1 MARTHGKDADFTFDS
16 VAIEDELSSVSLNFT
31 VPEADITAFA
41 DTYQNFLAGK
51 PTATLDVSGFADLA
65 SSQGDV
71 TIFGELGLEG
81 EEWDF
86 EPDGTTGYN
95 GFAIVTSYSIISSKP
110 SFGMGII
117 RKCDCFIFNN
127 LWKPFVTLVCDFL
140 QLVEK
145 PAGGEELVS

>member
-1 MARTHGKDADFTFDS
+1 MARTHGKDADFAFDS
-16 VAIEDELSSVSLNFT
+16 VALEDEVSSVTLNFS

-51 PTATLDVSGFADLA
+51 PTATIDAEGNWDPA
-65 SSQGDV
+65 SSQGDA

-95 GFAIVTSYSIISSKP
+95 GFAIVTSYSITASVADAIKYSV
-110 SFGMGII
+110 SF
-117 RKCDCFIFNN
+117 RHN
-127 LWKPFVTLVCDFL
+127 
-140 QLVEK
+140 
-145 PAGGEELVS
+145 GGSAANDAAAPTRA